1 MYEFRHLLRLRCRSM
16 GRQISVLLTLA
27 LLGACGASE
36 GSGSGRP
43 AISSGEAG
51 ADDEARAASPAPAD
65 ASGAGSTSG
74 SVPGAVAG
82 DSQERLPPPGEGWVI
97 FGSDTV
103 RVELART
110 PAEREQGLMYR
121 EELPE
126 GRGMLFIFQD
136 AQHRSFWMQNTF
148 VPLDIAYLDE
158 SLRIVD
164 IQAMD
169 PETEDGHPSA
179 QPAMFALE
187 VPQGWFAAQGIR
199 VGDEARLVLGPGS

>member
-1 MYEFRHLLRLRCRSM
+1 M
-16 GRQISVLLTLA
+16 GGQISVLLTLA

-36 GSGSGRP
+36 RSGSGRT
-43 AISSGEAG
+43 AISSGEA
-51 ADDEARAASPAPAD
+51 DDRANAASPAPAD

-74 SVPGAVAG
+74 SVPGGEDA

-97 FGSDTV
+97 FGADTV

-121 EELPE
+121 EDLQG

-136 AQHRSFWMQNTF
+136 AQHRSFWMRNTF
-148 VPLDIAYLDE
+148 IPLDIAYLDE
-158 SLRIVD
+158 NLRIVD
-164 IQAMD
+164 IQAME
-169 PETEDGHPSA
+169 PETEEGHPSA

-199 VGDEARLVLGPGS
+199 VGDEARLILGPGS